1 MKIRHFFITLAIL
14 ASVSCSDNKVNML
27 TSQIDSLNT
36 VLATR
41 TAAYEEMNN
50 CLDIIVSGLDS
61 IEHQEQIIYMKKDE
75 VSGRPLTAR
84 EIKER
89 IDYLEELL
97 QRHRERIRVL
107 EDSLKIQSDK
117 RVDAL
122 KKIIANQQKQ
132 LEEKERTIGTLR
144 AEIGKQKEQLKELAY
159 NVETLTGDKARLEEQ
174 VTTQGEALDIQDEII
189 NEGYYIMGTRKEL
202 KDAGIINTT
211 LLGIGRSKVNL
222 EQAALE
228 KMEKID
234 IRTFSN
240 EITIPSKKVK
250 ILSHMPENSYAIIM
264 ENGVSK
270 LFIKDPALFWSLS
283 RILVI
288 EIK

>member
-27 TSQIDSLNT
+27 TGQIDSLNT

-41 TAAYEEMNN
+41 TAAYEEMNS

-97 QRHRERIRVL
+97 QRHRDRIRVL

-117 RVDAL
+117 RVDGL
-122 KKIIANQQKQ
+122 MKIIANQQKQ
-132 LEEKERTIGTLR
+132 L
-144 AEIGKQKEQLKELAY
+144 
-159 NVETLTGDKARLEEQ
+159 
-174 VTTQGEALDIQDEII
+174 
-189 NEGYYIMGTRKEL
+189 
-202 KDAGIINTT
+202 
-211 LLGIGRSKVNL
+211 
-222 EQAALE
+222 
-228 KMEKID
+228 
-234 IRTFSN
+234 
-240 EITIPSKKVK
+240 
-250 ILSHMPENSYAIIM
+250 
-264 ENGVSK
+264 
-270 LFIKDPALFWSLS
+270 
-283 RILVI
+283 
-288 EIK
+288 